1 MQSNSFSTRLYKLL
15 ETKTVQYVYVP
26 LVLYWITLFTITT
39 IPQHFVQKLFELQDK
54 IEHFLAYTVLAILLN
69 LSLHFQKKIS
79 KLSYNSA
86 LFTFL
91 LITVYAGLDEIHQII
106 VPGRYADFFDWVADS
121 LGGLSGVY
129 IAVTFIKNAK
139 K

>member
-69 LSLHFQKKIS
+69 LSLHFQKKMS

>member
-1 MQSNSFSTRLYKLL
+1 MQSNSFSIRLYKLL
-15 ETKTVQYVYVP
+15 ESKTVQYVYIP

-54 IEHFLAYTVLAILLN
+54 IEHFLAYTVLAIMLK

-79 KLSYNSA
+79 KLSYYSA

-91 LITVYAGLDEIHQII
+91 FITIYAGLDEIHQII
-106 VPGRYADFFDWVADS
+106 VPGRYADFFDWVADT

-129 IAVTFIKNAK
+129 IARTFIKNAK